1 MHGTI
6 RSLDGRKGAAD
17 VTGGIR
23 LYALDVRALTDE
35 TVFARALSCALPERR
50 EKIGDIKMASDRR
63 RSLGA
68 HLLLAWALKQE
79 DIDIARERFGTNE
92 KGKPVCLS
100 RADLKFNLSHA
111 GCIALCA
118 VSPAPVGCDAER
130 IGRVTPALARRCFSP
145 EEIRLF
151 GGEQDETGL
160 CRLWT
165 LKESVLKCAGTG
177 LAFPMR
183 EVKLALG
190 PEGPSLLSGPEEGTF
205 DLYEFALLDC
215 RIALCAKRTAKTR
228 QNAAFSVSALANILE
243 KCYNITI

>member
-1 MHGTI
+1 M
-6 RSLDGRKGAAD
+6 
-17 VTGGIR
+17 TGGIR

-35 TVFARALSCALPERR
+35 TVFARALSCALPARR
-50 EKIGDIKMASDRR
+50 EKIGELKMASDRR

-79 DIDIARERFGTNE
+79 GIDISRERFGTDE

-100 RADLKFNLSHA
+100 RTDLKFNLSHA
-111 GCIALCA
+111 GCTALCA
-118 VSPAPVGCDAER
+118 VSPAPVGCDAEK

-183 EVKLALG
+183 EVRLELG
-190 PEGPSLLSGPEEGTF
+190 PDGPALLSGPEEGAF
-205 DLYEFALLDC
+205 DLYEFAFLDC
-215 RIALCAKRTAKTR
+215 CIALCAKRTAKTR
-228 QNAAFSVSALANILE
+228 QNAAFSVPVLANILK
-243 KCYNITI
+243 KCYNMTI